1 MIAEIQPSFAS
12 HTALSRKVEYHLGKI
27 DEGNARVLYT
37 STGSDLS
44 SFPGD
49 MRLVSQ
55 LNDRVKLPYSEIT
68 LSLYPGENLT
78 DEQWLALSQ
87 EYLREMGYEHA
98 CYAVILNSDKAHS
111 HVHILT
117 TTIDED
123 GKHISSSNNYA
134 RSEKISRAL
143 EESYGLRPLDPAYG
157 RRTSLGENQYR
168 QYYLN
173 EALMKALRSYSYKE
187 QIREWL
193 QSSEAVAKLGKP
205 LQALRLTNTEWQQL
219 LGEASFYEAARL
231 DGASKWQ
238 EITKITLPSLVP
250 TIITLLLLSIGRI
263 FYSDFGLFYQVPMN
277 SGVLFPTTNVIDTY
291 VYRAL
296 IEQGNISMSSA
307 AGVYQSLV
315 GFCVVMLSNWIVR
328 KVDKDQ
334 ALF

>member
-1 MIAEIQPSFAS
+1 MKKAEVKKGKKKNVLKEYWPLYLMMLPALLYLLINNYIPMAGMVIAFKKLNFAKGIWASPWAGLKNFKFLFAS
-12 HTALSRKVEYHLGKI
+12 KDAWIITRNTLLYNVAFILVNMVVGIAIAILITEVRNTKLKKI
-27 DEGNARVLYT
+27 YQSAIL
-37 STGSDLS
+37 
-44 SFPGD
+44 
-49 MRLVSQ
+49 
-55 LNDRVKLPYSEIT
+55 LPFLMS
-68 LSLYPGENLT
+68 
-78 DEQWLALSQ
+78 
-87 EYLREMGYEHA
+87 M
-98 CYAVILNSDKAHS
+98 VILSYIVYALLSAENGLVNNSILPLF
-111 HVHILT
+111 HIDPIQWYQKPKYWPAILFIANCWKGVGYGCLIYIASLIG
-117 TTIDED
+117 ID
-123 GKHISSSNNYA
+123 
-134 RSEKISRAL
+134 
-143 EESYGLRPLDPAYG
+143 P
-157 RRTSLGENQYR
+157 
-168 QYYLN
+168 
-173 EALMKALRSYSYKE
+173 
-187 QIREWL
+187 
-193 QSSEAVAKLGKP
+193 
-205 LQALRLTNTEWQQL
+205 
-219 LGEASFYEAARL
+219 SFYEAARL

>member
-1 MIAEIQPSFAS
+1 MKKAEVKKEKKKNALKEYRPLYLMMLPALLYLLINNYIPMAGMVIAFKKLNFAKGIWASPWAGLKNFKFLFAS
-12 HTALSRKVEYHLGKI
+12 KDAWIITRNTLLYNVAFILVNMVVGIAIAILITEIRNTKLKKI
-27 DEGNARVLYT
+27 YQSAIL
-37 STGSDLS
+37 
-44 SFPGD
+44 
-49 MRLVSQ
+49 
-55 LNDRVKLPYSEIT
+55 LPFLMS
-68 LSLYPGENLT
+68 
-78 DEQWLALSQ
+78 
-87 EYLREMGYEHA
+87 M
-98 CYAVILNSDKAHS
+98 VILSYIVYALLSAENGLVNNSILPLF
-111 HVHILT
+111 HIDPIQWYQKPKYWPAILIIANCWKGVGYGCLIYFASLIG
-117 TTIDED
+117 ID
-123 GKHISSSNNYA
+123 
-134 RSEKISRAL
+134 
-143 EESYGLRPLDPAYG
+143 P
-157 RRTSLGENQYR
+157 
-168 QYYLN
+168 
-173 EALMKALRSYSYKE
+173 
-187 QIREWL
+187 
-193 QSSEAVAKLGKP
+193 
-205 LQALRLTNTEWQQL
+205 
-219 LGEASFYEAARL
+219 SFYEAARL